1 MKLHLAITSIIS
13 PTIRLLPIA
22 QTLQL
27 LQAETLTTAKENV
40 PIHAECVNRLNSKL
54 IDLALFCFI
63 LFFSLTIH
71 HGR

>member
-40 PIHAECVNRLNSKL
+40 PIHECVNRLNSKL